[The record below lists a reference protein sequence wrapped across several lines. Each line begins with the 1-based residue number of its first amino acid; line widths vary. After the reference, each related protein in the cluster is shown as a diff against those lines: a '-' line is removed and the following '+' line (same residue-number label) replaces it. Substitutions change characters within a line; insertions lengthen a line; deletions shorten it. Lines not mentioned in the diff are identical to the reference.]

1 MKLVAFINTAHLL
14 CHYCLLILP
23 TAVLAMAAR
32 DGAFGGDYGPILEL
46 ATAMFVLYG
55 LLSLPQGWL
64 AARFGRRAMI
74 AAYFFG
80 TGAALIAASLTR
92 TPLGLEVALA
102 AAGAFAAIYHPVGTA
117 MLVEAAGERP
127 GRALGINGVCG
138 NAGVALAPV
147 DDGGAGEPVWLA
159 GGVCGAGSG
168 VCGAGCGLAAP
179 ARQPSHSHAV
189 QPDRS
194 RRFRVPWFDER

>member
-32 DGAFGGDYGPILEL
+32 DGAFGVDYGPILEL

-64 AARFGRRAMI
+64 AARFGRRTMI

-80 TGAALIAASLTR
+80 TGGVRPWRWTDSGLCFDRLPGVLI
-92 TPLGLEVALA
+92 LEL
-102 AAGAFAAIYHPVGTA
+102 HGTEITQRR
-117 MLVEAAGERP
+117 V
-127 GRALGINGVCG
+127 
-138 NAGVALAPV
+138 
-147 DDGGAGEPVWLA
+147 
-159 GGVCGAGSG
+159 
-168 VCGAGCGLAAP
+168 
-179 ARQPSHSHAV
+179 QPS
-189 QPDRS
+189 
-194 RRFRVPWFDER
+194 